1 MIATVWRPVLAVAGV
16 SIWMRH
22 RRRPDHITGFCSQ
35 TTHLLPSIITGW
47 GYYSLL
53 YKEWPCEHKS
63 KSTKNLRV
71 CDGNHYNNILN
82 ILFTC
87 SSLLEKIVNVMC
99 SANKFSSSAVWDPV
113 WTCLSVVSHILLL
126 PLTRICVKIE
136 ACYSEII
143 CGTKPELP
151 HLMMVIQKLP

>member
-1 MIATVWRPVLAVAGV
+1 MIATGWRPVLAVAGG

-22 RRRPDHITGFCSQ
+22 CGRPDHIAGFCS
-35 TTHLLPSIITGW
+35 HVLPSMITGW

-63 KSTKNLRV
+63 KITKNLRV
-71 CDGNHYNNILN
+71 CDGNHCNNILN

-87 SSLLEKIVNVMC
+87 SSLLEKIQNVIC
-99 SANKFSSSAVWDPV
+99 GANKFSSSAVWEPV

-151 HLMMVIQKLP
+151 HSVIQKLP